1 KHKKERLL
9 FADADLNL
17 YPDFESFA
25 LIDENGLQ
33 QQKMTLGSFVTPRIP
48 VDERQ
53 YFIHWTTGAPATTA
67 FFESVESATTGARE
81 AVLSIRTRPGRVA
94 AISIPMRTLIDP
106 VIVPGFGFVVV
117 DGGGKVLFHSDPRH
131 SVSENFFVESDD
143 NRRLLALVSA
153 RRQGNVNIKYWGDD
167 HRAFVHPMSIGD
179 QQFTLITLYDKDD
192 VRAVNVDWLVITGTF
207 LLL

>member
-1 KHKKERLL
+1 MSPRRIAALH
-9 FADADLNL
+9 AINDA
-17 YPDFESFA
+17 
-25 LIDENGLQ
+25 
-33 QQKMTLGSFVTPRIP
+33 
-48 VDERQ
+48 
-53 YFIHWTTGAPATTA
+53 
-67 FFESVESATTGARE
+67 
-81 AVLSIRTRPGRVA
+81 
-94 AISIPMRTLIDP
+94 
-106 VIVPGFGFVVV
+106 
-117 DGGGKVLFHSDPRH
+117 GKVLFHSDPRH

-207 LLL
+207 LLLYTSAYMAACIVILVVFPKYRAPWLWPDPARCKQYLDIVPKGRDERGRRPYWVRRHDEYGK